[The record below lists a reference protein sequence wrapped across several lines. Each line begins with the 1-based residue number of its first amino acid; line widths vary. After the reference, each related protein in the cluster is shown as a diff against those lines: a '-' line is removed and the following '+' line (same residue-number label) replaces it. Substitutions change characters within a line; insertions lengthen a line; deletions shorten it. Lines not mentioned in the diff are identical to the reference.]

1 MNILNSIF
9 QKFHIEEIVS
19 HHFKIVSSSNINFSQ
34 FIRDRLDYLYVE
46 DWEIVLNAK
55 DILLLMN
62 HIEDLNDFSKNTS
75 ISDVDSLELTSD
87 YPYILVRKDR
97 KVIGIID
104 VKNYEEMNRFFGNEI
119 NDVIRDILNASHDAI
134 CIVDKDKKVL
144 LWNQKA
150 EEIYGI
156 PEGKIHGTHV
166 SELFPKAL
174 LPHVIDY
181 EKNYE
186 DVFNNPRDEFKN
198 IITARPLYHHQQMI
212 GAISCDKDITEMN
225 ENASKL
231 KTTKD
236 NTNSRSIYKKTFA
249 DLIGEDLRFK
259 EIVQFAQKISDS
271 TINVLITGESGTG
284 KEIFSQAIHNESGR
298 NGPFVPVNCS
308 AIPKDLIES
317 ELFGYEKGSFTGA
330 LSDGKIGKFEL
341 ANNGTILLDEIGDLP
356 LSMQPKILRILEDG
370 IFYRVGGNT
379 AIKIDVRVI
388 ASTNRDLKKLI
399 DSQLFRKDLYYRLNS
414 VHIDIP
420 PLRERVRDIPLLIN
434 HYIREFTLNYK
445 MNIFEMPM
453 DMVNQL
459 TDYAWEGNIRELKN
473 IIERYVIMRKNGII
487 HSEFPTLTP
496 LDSIELIE
504 EVGLK
509 LNEQLRLYERKLIG
523 RALKES
529 DNNQSRAAKLLG
541 IPRTTLLSK
550 IEKLKNSVEK

>member
-9 QKFHIEEIVS
+9 QKLHIEEFIS
-19 HHFKIVSSSNINFSQ
+19 HHFKIVSSSNIDYSQ
-34 FIRDRLDYLYVE
+34 FLRDRLDYLFIE
-46 DWEIVLNAK
+46 DLGIVLNSK

-62 HIEDLNDFSKNTS
+62 DIEDLNDYSRNTS
-75 ISDVDSLELTSD
+75 ITDIDSLEIKSNQ
-87 YPYILVRKDR
+87 PYFLVRK
-97 KVIGIID
+97 KGNIIGIID
-104 VKNYEEMNRFFGNEI
+104 IKNYDEMNRFFGNQI
-119 NDVIRDILNASHDAI
+119 YDVIRDILNASHDAI

-144 LWNQKA
+144 LWNKKA

-156 PEGKIHGTHV
+156 PEEKIRGTYI
-166 SELFPKAL
+166 SELFPTAL
-174 LPHVIDY
+174 LPHVIDF
-181 EKNYE
+181 EKSYE

-198 IITARPLYHHQQMI
+198 IITARPLYSHQQMI
-212 GAISCDKDITEMN
+212 GAISCDKDISEMN

-236 NTNSRSIYKKTFA
+236 NSNSRSVYKKTFK
-249 DLIGEDLRFK
+249 DLIGEDQRFK
-259 EIVQFAQKISDS
+259 EIIQFAQKISDS

-330 LSDGKIGKFEL
+330 LSEGKVGKFEL

-388 ASTNRDLKKLI
+388 ASTNRDLKELI
-399 DSQLFRKDLYYRLNS
+399 DNQLFRKDLFYRLNS

-434 HYIREFTLNYK
+434 HFIREFALNYK

-459 TDYAWEGNIRELKN
+459 TLYSWEGNIRELKN
-473 IIERYVIMRKNGII
+473 IIERYIIMRKNGIS
-487 HSEFPTLTP
+487 HSEFPSLTS
-496 LDSIELIE
+496 LDSIEVHDE
-504 EVGLK
+504 EGWDLNKQLK
-509 LNEQLRLYERKLIG
+509 RLEEKLIK
-523 RALKES
+523 RALEETGM
-529 DNNQSRAAKLLG
+529 NQSQAAQLLG

-550 IEKLKNSVEK
+550 LERYKK

>member
-9 QKFHIEEIVS
+9 QKLHIEEFIS
-19 HHFKIVSSSNINFSQ
+19 HHFKMVKSSNIDYSQ
-34 FIRDRLDYLYVE
+34 FLRDRLDYLYIE

-62 HIEDLNDFSKNTS
+62 DIEDLKDYSKNTS
-75 ISDVDSLELTSD
+75 FTDIDSLEISTNQ
-87 YPYILVRKDR
+87 PYLLLRKEG

-104 VKNYEEMNRFFGNEI
+104 VKILDEMNRIFGNQI
-119 NDVIRDILNASHDAI
+119 NGVIRDILNASHDAI

-144 LWNQKA
+144 LWNKKA

-156 PEGKIHGTHV
+156 PEEKIHGTHI
-166 SELFPKAL
+166 SELFPTAL

-181 EKNYE
+181 GKSYE

-198 IITARPLYHHQQMI
+198 IITARPLYSHNEMI
-212 GAISCDKDITEMN
+212 GAISCDKDISEMN

-231 KTTKD
+231 KTSSD
-236 NTNSRSIYKKTFA
+236 NSNSRSVYKKTFK
-249 DLIGEDLRFK
+249 DLIGEDRRFK
-259 EIVQFAQKISDS
+259 EIIQFAQKISDS

-330 LSDGKIGKFEL
+330 LSEGKIGKFEL
-341 ANNGTILLDEIGDLP
+341 ANKGTILLDEIGDLP

-379 AIKIDVRVI
+379 AIKIDVRII
-388 ASTNRDLKKLI
+388 ASTNRDLKELI
-399 DSQLFRKDLYYRLNS
+399 DNQLFRKDLFYRLNS

-434 HYIREFTLNYK
+434 YFIREFALNYK

-453 DMVNQL
+453 DMVDQL
-459 TDYAWEGNIRELKN
+459 THYTWEGNIRELKN
-473 IIERYVIMRKNGII
+473 IIERYVIMRKNGIS
-487 HSEFPTLTP
+487 HSDFPTLTS
-496 LDSIELIE
+496 LDSIEVNDE
-504 EVGLK
+504 EGLD
-509 LNEQLRLYERKLIG
+509 LNRQLKRLEEKLIQ
-523 RALKES
+523 RALKETGM
-529 DNNQSRAAKLLG
+529 NQSKAAKLLG

-550 IEKLKNSVEK
+550 LERYKK

>member
-9 QKFHIEEIVS
+9 QKFHSEEFIS
-19 HHFKIVSSSNINFSQ
+19 HHFKIVSSSNIDYSQ
-34 FIRDRLDYLYVE
+34 FLRDRLDYLFIE
-46 DWEIVLNAK
+46 DLGIVLNSK

-62 HIEDLNDFSKNTS
+62 DIEDLNDYSRNTS
-75 ISDVDSLELTSD
+75 ITDIDSLEIKSNQ
-87 YPYILVRKDR
+87 PYFLVRK
-97 KVIGIID
+97 KGNIIGIID
-104 VKNYEEMNRFFGNEI
+104 IKNYDEMNRFFGNQI
-119 NDVIRDILNASHDAI
+119 YDVIRDILNASHDAI

-144 LWNQKA
+144 LWNKKA

-156 PEGKIHGTHV
+156 PEEKIRGTYI
-166 SELFPKAL
+166 SELFPTAL
-174 LPHVIDY
+174 LPHVIDF
-181 EKNYE
+181 EKSYE

-198 IITARPLYHHQQMI
+198 IITARPLYSHQQMI
-212 GAISCDKDITEMN
+212 GAISCDKDISEMN

-236 NTNSRSIYKKTFA
+236 NSNSRSVYKKTFK
-249 DLIGEDLRFK
+249 DLIGEDQRFK
-259 EIVQFAQKISDS
+259 EIIQFAQKISDS

-330 LSDGKIGKFEL
+330 LSEGKVGKFEL

-388 ASTNRDLKKLI
+388 ASTNRDLKELI
-399 DSQLFRKDLYYRLNS
+399 DNQLFRKDLFYRLNS

-434 HYIREFTLNYK
+434 HFIREFALNYK

-459 TDYAWEGNIRELKN
+459 TLYSWEGNIRELKN
-473 IIERYVIMRKNGII
+473 IIERYIIMRKNGIS
-487 HSEFPTLTP
+487 HSEFPSLTS
-496 LDSIELIE
+496 LDSIEVHDE
-504 EVGLK
+504 EGWDLNKQLK
-509 LNEQLRLYERKLIG
+509 RLEEKLIK
-523 RALKES
+523 RALEETGM
-529 DNNQSRAAKLLG
+529 NQSQAAQLLG

-550 IEKLKNSVEK
+550 LERYKK